1 MIKSIR
7 YNPYFKTKVPLKVL
21 DKPFPLTRLPLHK
34 FEGVQRE
41 IPLFD
46 GLKKVSLKEIAF
58 ITKNLETLN
67 LFRGCSNSCSHCS
80 RNAQVSEKG
89 KETILF
95 DDLLEFVYG
104 FQTLSER
111 FGFNVLQGNK
121 YLKIVDDANPSD
133 IPIKGLDGEHNIVEA
148 LAIIYKNLEVPT
160 LFETTGWNKG
170 SKYAQKNA
178 EKLVRMIERNPASV
192 EAVNVSINPFS
203 QLMEKS
209 RDALKKGEADA
220 ADFYRNAYTSKMAN
234 VLATF
239 INLFDIDKSNIIYK
253 HADDLKG
260 NELVNEAATR
270 KLYQEIYEKLRKIV
284 GSKLDL
290 IPQLD
295 PEVLTVFDK
304 SHLIESTGRG
314 RRFFPYSH
322 NMSEQYQLMDES
334 KEWDKLTSAQKE
346 KKLFKLGA
354 KSIDIDG
361 KVYATIPAVNTT
373 CINSPIELTVPTGI
387 ELNFMNKESK
397 PIYSE
402 IDLT

>member
-7 YNPYFKTKVPLKVL
+7 YNPYFKTKVPLKVF

-80 RNAQVSEKG
+80 RNAQVPEKG

-178 EKLVRMIERNPASV
+178 EKLVRMIEQNPASV
-192 EAVNVSINPFS
+192 EAVNVSINPFN

-209 RDALKKGEADA
+209 REALKKGEADA

-239 INLFDIDKSNIIYK
+239 INLFGIDKSNIIYK

-270 KLYQEIYEKLRKIV
+270 KLYQAL
-284 GSKLDL
+284 L
-290 IPQLD
+290 
-295 PEVLTVFDK
+295 LT
-304 SHLIESTGRG
+304 
-314 RRFFPYSH
+314 
-322 NMSEQYQLMDES
+322 
-334 KEWDKLTSAQKE
+334 
-346 KKLFKLGA
+346 
-354 KSIDIDG
+354 
-361 KVYATIPAVNTT
+361 
-373 CINSPIELTVPTGI
+373 
-387 ELNFMNKESK
+387 NFMLLMKV
-397 PIYSE
+397 
-402 IDLT
+402 